1 MDIEKTKAR
10 IDGRKEAEAFIA
22 LCAEN
27 GEAFMEGVR
36 AAFQATMPKQPEARL
51 TMGDD
56 ESKRFEATYI
66 GFGQHQG
73 LTYGDVPIDYLTWI
87 ADKAID
93 LQAYLRSD
101 RGRNRIEKEV

>member
-1 MDIEKTKAR
+1 MDIDKTKAR
-10 IDGRKEAEAFIA
+10 IEGRKEAEAFLA

-36 AAFQATMPKQPEARL
+36 AAFHATIPKQPEARM
-51 TMGDD
+51 TMNDD
-56 ESKRFEATYI
+56 EAKRFEATHI

-73 LTYGDVPIDYLTWI
+73 CKYGDVPIDYLTWI

-101 RGRNRIEKEV
+101 RGKSRIEKDI